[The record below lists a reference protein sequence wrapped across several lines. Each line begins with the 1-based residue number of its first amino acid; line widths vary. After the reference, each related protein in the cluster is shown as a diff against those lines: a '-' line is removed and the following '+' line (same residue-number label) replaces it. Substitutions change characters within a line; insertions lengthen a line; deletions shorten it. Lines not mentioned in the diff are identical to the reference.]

1 MKMPRA
7 LALALL
13 GIGLAVGSHAAE
25 PFSFGVLGDTPYNGF
40 ERQHLPAVLSEMD
53 AEPLKVII
61 HDGDIKN
68 GGERCDDDL
77 YKDRLGLFD
86 STLKPFVLVPGD
98 NDWTDCHR
106 ASNGAYDP
114 LERLEKL
121 RTVFF
126 ADPRKTRGRYPMAVD
141 SQADDPAFAAY
152 REHQRWQI
160 GPVLFLTLN
169 VPGSG
174 NNYGRKKTPGA
185 EYLARSAAVKA
196 WIETGFARAR
206 STRLEGV
213 VLVMQANPDIEDF
226 ADGKGNPA
234 YRELLNQV
242 LAETRRFAGQVL
254 LVHGDSHVHRID
266 KPLRDPKDGAT
277 IDNFTRVET
286 FGSPFMGWVRV
297 DVTPGSKRLFRP
309 TGRPYSPRTGD

>member
-1 MKMPRA
+1 MRRTA

-13 GIGLAVGSHAAE
+13 VSLSALTAQAAE
-25 PFSFGVLGDTPYNGF
+25 PFSFGVFGDTPYNRF
-40 ERQHLPAVLSEMD
+40 ERTHLPAVIAEMD
-53 AEPLKVII
+53 AELLKVVI

-68 GGERCDDDL
+68 GGERCDDAL
-77 YKDRLGLFD
+77 YEDRLSLFKG
-86 STLKPFVLVPGD
+86 SYHPFVFVPGD

-106 ASNGAYDP
+106 PSNGAYDP

-126 ADPRKTRGRYPMAVD
+126 ADPRKTHGQYPMAVD
-141 SQADDPAFAAY
+141 SQADNPAFSAY

-160 GPVLFLTLN
+160 GPVLFLTVN

-174 NNYGRKKTPGA
+174 NNFGRKKTPGA

-196 WIETGFARAR
+196 WIAAGFARAR
-206 STRLEGV
+206 SARLEGI

-226 ADGKGNPA
+226 AEGKGNHA
-234 YRELLNQV
+234 YRELLTQL
-242 LAETRRFAGQVL
+242 LAETRSFPGQVL

-266 KPLRDPKDGAT
+266 TPLRDPKDGST
-277 IDNFTRVET
+277 VGNFTRVET
-286 FGSPFMGWVRV
+286 FGSPFMGWVKV
-297 DVTPGSKRLFRP
+297 DVTPGSKPLFRP
-309 TGRPYSPRTGD
+309 SGRPYAPKSGD